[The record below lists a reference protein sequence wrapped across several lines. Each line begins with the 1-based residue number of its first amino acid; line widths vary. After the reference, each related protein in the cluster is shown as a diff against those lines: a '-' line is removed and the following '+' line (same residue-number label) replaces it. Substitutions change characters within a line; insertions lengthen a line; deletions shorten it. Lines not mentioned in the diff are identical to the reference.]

1 MNSQDIERLIQAI
14 EKHTVVSQMRSIRN
28 ETIDGSQW
36 NETYSRNIK
45 DKFND
50 VLDKIS
56 NSFRESLAK
65 NAEETAKHLNSYN
78 EKLSSAIKNFD
89 QAKSESDNLG
99 KTLKKISD
107 DMTKA
112 GASQTEITKAQ
123 QRYEA
128 NVKQSLNDT
137 SKKLADLNQNFEK
150 KTQELNS
157 QRNQTINNQIK
168 QEQEIQKKMKFAIQQ
183 RQKALDKSAKEE
195 TFSQLTNG
203 KSDRLQQRGYEYRRF
218 GNAMRRYGKKEGGVI
233 GSAMTKIGGMAK
245 KIGGGIVKASPW
257 LAALQQGCE
266 LAGAAMKMFA
276 KNVEHQAKQQEFENK
291 KEAVIH
297 QRQLALTQSFGE
309 EQQSEQQ
316 NIIAKAQNEI
326 GMKSQLAVE
335 GNAIVENAKAASVET
350 GLKSLTDIAG
360 GAFAAAAQQIDI
372 GTSVKKYQNKVKT
385 MLGENGRGDD
395 ENSILGAQN
404 KLADTQL
411 KLKKENIEAKN
422 LSARTTANTSLAMI
436 KQQQGQEKASYY
448 TSTTS
453 DIVNAVP
460 IVNGMTQPLTEGGQ
474 AIMNAEFKLANAR
487 LEGVNQEKN
496 YQAKLNE
503 TRTNIRTTMEGTA
516 ADFKKYGVE
525 TVVNMQNQIY
535 DAQADAEAREEKA
548 WLNFTQT
555 IFNAFQKSET
565 AAYQMGRA
573 FGYNE
578 EQLHTYAKN
587 LSQTQVTVSK
597 WGKNMEDMMKLQTSY
612 QETTGRN
619 TIFSE
624 EDFNKS
630 FANGLLMGDDIVSQL
645 NAGMEPFNKSVAD
658 SNEMFYEMYR
668 DVTKMGMS
676 GKKYT
681 KDLVNNLKLAEKY
694 NFKGGV
700 KSLMEMSKWA
710 QNVRFNTG
718 SLDGML
724 DKVQEGGLEEI
735 IKQSAELQVLGGNF
749 AMGSDPLAMAYEAYM
764 DPEGYAKRMNG
775 MIAGQGVMDSQTGEV
790 SFGIASQQMIRQM
803 AKTTGQDYKDVLAQA
818 KQQVKVNKMK
828 SVVNQN
834 FNDDQIAAIANNAK
848 YENGEWVVNTQNGV
862 KNVSDLTSEDIS
874 SLSGTDDPT
883 KSMDE
888 NIALMRSTQEKM
900 KAAQE
905 YISSTLQNGEWNTF
919 KDDAEQMITNVTKHF
934 NDDIPGYVNQI
945 QGKMTEV
952 VEAQKSMVNQIMG
965 SNDADNTI
973 SAVRAAVQKL
983 MTDTTGKIGETNA
996 KLEDINNNLIAAFPD
1011 AHADTSEGGVLGNF
1025 RKKRNN
1031 ASWIADLN
1039 TEGSDAF
1046 NTLKDLYEN
1055 FDAYFSSMTDGERWL
1070 VSHWDPS
1077 GDKAESKVSDEH
1089 KKAVE
1094 ELGNF
1099 DTMYKRLEI
1108 QHGKE
1113 YAEVFKQQWYGM
1125 HASGAGHSANR
1136 AFTEDGLISTNGN
1149 LSKIND
1155 GLVVQN
1161 GISTRIDKNDQVL
1174 AAKEGGPLDR
1184 MLDMVQPRPMPYDSY
1199 VKENPYYGGN
1209 SNNGSVGNNNGEIK
1223 IAPIS
1228 ITINGSISV
1237 NGSSIDLTT
1246 QIQNDPNFQNALW
1259 GLISQEV
1266 SKKVGNTGKM
1276 IDPLYNRIKNTF

>member
-1 MNSQDIERLIQAI
+1 MDIEKTLADMLNLIERGYKQ
-14 EKHTVVSQMRSIRN
+14 TR
-28 ETIDGSQW
+28 DGSH
-36 NETYSRNIK
+36 
-45 DKFND
+45 
-50 VLDKIS
+50 L
-56 NSFRESLAK
+56 REE
-65 NAEETAKHLNSYN
+65 NVQ
-78 EKLSSAIKNFD
+78 SAID
-89 QAKSESDNLG
+89 
-99 KTLKKISD
+99 
-107 DMTKA
+107 
-112 GASQTEITKAQ
+112 
-123 QRYEA
+123 
-128 NVKQSLNDT
+128 
-137 SKKLADLNQNFEK
+137 SKK
-150 KTQELNS
+150 QELNNKVVNGIGS
-157 QRNQTINNQIK
+157 YKDNATIRAEQKTLDQNLQNLGVPLKERIEMLKDRRK
-168 QEQEIQKKMKFAIQQ
+168 QEEAAQKKIIENVKNYTKLRDAVEEEYRKAI
-183 RQKALDKSAKEE
+183 KAEAKKNVFSA
-195 TFSQLTNG
+195 LTNG
-203 KSDRLQQRGYEYRRF
+203 KSDRVSRQGDGIKEF
-218 GNAMRRYGKKEGGVI
+218 GESVSALGGKKLGG
-233 GSAMTKIGGMAK
+233 KILEFGDKIKGMAGP
-245 KIGGGIVKASPW
+245 I
-257 LAALQQGCE
+257 ALIQQGCE
-266 LAGAAMKMFA
+266 LAGAAMKMYA

-291 KEAVIH
+291 KQATIQ

-309 EQQSEQQ
+309 EQQAEQQ

-326 GMKSQLAVE
+326 GMTSQLAVE
-335 GNAIVENAKAASVET
+335 GNSIVQNAKAASVET

-372 GTSVKKYQNKVKT
+372 STSVKKFQNKTKT
-385 MLGENGRGDD
+385 MLGENDND
-395 ENSILGAQN
+395 EKSILGAQN

-422 LSARTTANTSLAMI
+422 LSTRTTANTALAMI
-436 KQQQGQEKASYY
+436 EQQQGQENASYY
-448 TSTTS
+448 TSTAS

-474 AIMNAEFKLANAR
+474 AIMEAEFKLANVR

-503 TRTNIRTTMEGTA
+503 TRTNIRTTMESTA
-516 ADFKKYGVE
+516 ADFKKYGIE
-525 TVVNMQNQIY
+525 TAVNMQNQIY
-535 DAQADAEAREEKA
+535 DAKADAEAREEKA

-578 EQLHTYAKN
+578 EQLHTYTQN
-587 LSQTQVTVSK
+587 LSKTQITVSK

-630 FANGLLMGDDIVSQL
+630 FANGLLMGDDVVSQL

-668 DVTKMGMS
+668 NVTKMGMS
-676 GKKYT
+676 GKKYV

-700 KSLMEMSKWA
+700 RSLMEMAKWA

-724 DKVQEGGLEEI
+724 NKVQEGGLEGI

-775 MIAGQGVMDSQTGEV
+775 MIAGQGIMDSQTGEV
-790 SFGIASQQMIRQM
+790 SFGIASQQMMRQM
-803 AKTTGQDYKDVLAQA
+803 AKSTGQDYKDVLAQA

-828 SVVNQN
+828 SVISQN

-888 NIALMRSTQEKM
+888 NIAAMRSTQEKM
-900 KAAQE
+900 KGAQE
-905 YISSTLQNGEWNTF
+905 YISSTLQNGQWNTF
-919 KDDAEQMITNVTKHF
+919 RDDAEQMITNVTTHF
-934 NDDIPGYVNQI
+934 DKNIPEYVNNI
-945 QGKMTEV
+945 ETKMQDVINSQE
-952 VEAQKSMVNQIMG
+952 SMVNQIMG
-965 SNDADNTI
+965 SNSTDNTI
-973 SAVRAAVQKL
+973 SAVKQAVQGL
-983 MTDTTGKIGETNA
+983 IETTSTKIGETNQ
-996 KLEDINNNLIAAFPD
+996 KLGYINANLIAAFPD
-1011 AHADTSEGGVLGNF
+1011 AHADTSKGGALGKF
-1025 RKKRNN
+1025 REKRNN
-1031 ASWIADLN
+1031 ASWISDLN

-1055 FDAYFSSMTDGERWL
+1055 FDAYFSSMTDGEKWL

-1077 GDKAESKVSDEH
+1077 GDKAESKVSDQH

-1094 ELGNF
+1094 ELGDF
-1099 DTMYKRLEI
+1099 YTMYKRLEI

-1113 YAEVFKQQWYGM
+1113 FAEVFKKQWSGM
-1125 HASGAGHSANR
+1125 KASEAWYSDNE

-1174 AAKEGGPLDR
+1174 AAKDGGPLDR

-1209 SNNGSVGNNNGEIK
+1209 SNNASVGNNNGEIK

-1228 ITINGSISV
+1228 ITINGSINV

-1266 SKKVGNTGKM
+1266 SKKIGNTGKM
-1276 IDPLYNRIKNTF
+1276 IDPIYNRIKNTF